1 MIVLIRTVIS
11 PLLSV
16 VTSDYLELSSPLFF
30 FFLEPN
36 LFLFNFTFSTMFFV
50 KYRHDPA
57 GLWFTYFKAI

>member
-30 FFLEPN
+30 FFL
-36 LFLFNFTFSTMFFV
+36 SQ
-50 KYRHDPA
+50 
-57 GLWFTYFKAI
+57 TYFFLILLSAPCSL

>member
-30 FFLEPN
+30 FFFRAKLIS
-36 LFLFNFTFSTMFFV
+36 F
-50 KYRHDPA
+50 
-57 GLWFTYFKAI
+57 